1 MAKSRTRRASA
12 RKAAPRKT
20 RKKKAA
26 PRPRRAAAKA
36 RKVRKVRAARQVRKA
51 APKRRAAKKTAVAS
65 KKAALAPKKRVAPKK
80 QAVAAKKKAV
90 VGPNFS
96 SASKAAKPAA
106 RAVAAKPAPAKPAMA
121 RPAAPAAKAA
131 PRPSAAKGAR
141 PKPAFPP
148 PGLHRERKRLP
159 EAEVLPTPP
168 SSLDLG
174 THPSAARSGQAEIQQ
189 QLAAHNE
196 TGPAL
201 TGGDLDANWETA
213 YSSGDEAPG
222 GDNPTPDQDI
232 VDQIGRSLGVEYED
246 DEELKGAEKLEER
259 DRHRWELDP
268 ASSED
273 YDDRD

>member
-20 RKKKAA
+20 RKKKPA
-26 PRPRRAAAKA
+26 PRPRSAAAKGRRVRNVRA
-36 RKVRKVRAARQVRKA
+36 TRKVRRT
-51 APKRRAAKKTAVAS
+51 APKRKAPKKTAVAS
-65 KKAALAPKKRVAPKK
+65 RKTVFASKKRAAPGKKAAV
-80 QAVAAKKKAV
+80 AKK
-90 VGPNFS
+90 
-96 SASKAAKPAA
+96 KAAKPAPRTA
-106 RAVAAKPAPAKPAMA
+106 AAKPAPAKRAMA
-121 RPAAPAAKAA
+121 RPAAPPKAA
-131 PRPSAAKGAR
+131 PRPKPAKGAR

>member
-12 RKAAPRKT
+12 RKAVSRTT

-26 PRPRRAAAKA
+26 PRPKAKVGKATKARAAKA
-36 RKVRKVRAARQVRKA
+36 RPAGRARTARKPPARTSAVRRTAKGLQART
-51 APKRRAAKKTAVAS
+51 PKPTKTRPKKTGL
-65 KKAALAPKKRVAPKK
+65 KKAAARNPR
-80 QAVAAKKKAV
+80 QA
-90 VGPNFS
+90 
-96 SASKAAKPAA
+96 KAARPTPKAKA
-106 RAVAAKPAPAKPAMA
+106 IVAKPAPPPKPVAKTAQT
-121 RPAAPAAKAA
+121 
-131 PRPSAAKGAR
+131 PRTKGAAR
-141 PKPAFPP
+141 LKPAFPP

-159 EAEVLPTPP
+159 EAEAVPTPP

-174 THPSAARSGQAEIQQ
+174 VHPSAARSGQAEIQQ
-189 QLAAHNE
+189 HLAAHTE

-232 VDQIGRSLGVEYED
+232 VDQIGRSLGLEYED

-259 DRHRWELDP
+259 DKHRWELDP

>member
-26 PRPRRAAAKA
+26 PRPRRAAAQA
-36 RKVRKVRAARQVRKA
+36 RKTRKVRGMRKVRAARKVRKA
-51 APKRRAAKKTAVAS
+51 APKPRATKKTTVAS
-65 KKAALAPKKRVAPKK
+65 KKTASASKKRVAPKK
-80 QAVAAKKKAV
+80 KAVVAKKK
-90 VGPNFS
+90 
-96 SASKAAKPAA
+96 PAA
-106 RAVAAKPAPAKPAMA
+106 PKAVAAKPTPARPAMA

-131 PRPSAAKGAR
+131 PRPTAAKGAR